1 MYTTIKS
8 ELKNFSSKCFTGHVR
23 FGVEK
28 GQVVSESIS
37 TKREQFADCSSKDF
51 DSGLMEISSENFYGS
66 VEYDFDFGRIV
77 AFAWASIIKGDELK
91 ERIRINKCRSVR
103 IVAKK

>member
-8 ELKNFSSKCFTGHVR
+8 ELKNFSSKCFTGYVR

-37 TKREQFADCSSKDF
+37 TKRERLAGCPDKDF
-51 DSGLMEISSENFYGS
+51 DSELLKISSEDFYGS

-77 AFAWASIIKGDELK
+77 AIAWARLIKGDELK
-91 ERIRINKCRSVR
+91 ERIRINKCRNVR

>member
-8 ELKNFSSKCFTGHVR
+8 ELKNFSSKCFTGHIR

-28 GQVVSESIS
+28 GQVVSENIS
-37 TKREQFADCSSKDF
+37 TKREQFADCSGKDF
-51 DSGLMEISSENFYGS
+51 DNELLKISAPTFCGS
-66 VEYDFDFGRIV
+66 VEYDFDFGHIV
-77 AFAWASIIKGDELK
+77 AVAWSATVKGDELK
-91 ERIRINKCRSVR
+91 ERIRVNKCRNVR

>member
-28 GQVVSESIS
+28 GQVVSEIIS

-51 DSGLMEISSENFYGS
+51 DGELMRISSENFYGS
-66 VEYDFDFGRIV
+66 VEYDFDFGRV
-77 AFAWASIIKGDELK
+77 AAFAWSSIIKGDELK

>member
-37 TKREQFADCSSKDF
+37 TKREQFADCSNKDF
-51 DSGLMEISSENFYGS
+51 DSELRRISSETFYGS
-66 VEYDFDFGRIV
+66 VEYDFDFGHIV
-77 AFAWASIIKGDELK
+77 ALAWASIIKGDELK
-91 ERIRINKCRSVR
+91 KRIMINKCRSAR
-103 IVAKK
+103 IVVKK